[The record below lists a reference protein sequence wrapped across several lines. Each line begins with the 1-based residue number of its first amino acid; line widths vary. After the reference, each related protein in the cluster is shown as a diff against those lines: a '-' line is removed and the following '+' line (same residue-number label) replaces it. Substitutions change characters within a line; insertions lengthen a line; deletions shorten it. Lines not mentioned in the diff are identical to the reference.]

1 MADIKTKPIKEWLKE
16 LPNLSLSTSTN
27 TVGVEGENVGKLTS
41 PLFYRVLWNTPNTLL
56 SELTNIYNLV
66 SPGDRYILIELYGYN
81 SALLLFFASGNNVRG
96 TNLYTGKKFEALNI
110 DPNTL
115 TITKLL
121 SDYRVSEYLPLSGGT
136 MQGDINLGTDKGF
149 TGTTAS
155 GNIFDIF
162 RVLNSTRLQVG
173 GTYPALELKGKDE
186 RPTYN
191 DKDMAL
197 YSDVGGE
204 IVTATS
210 TNGVAY
216 TATASSI
223 TATTISELKGKSLI
237 IIPNK
242 TSTNASNVTLN
253 VNGLG
258 AKAIKR
264 WDNLYTHEYW
274 SFKNADWFRAG
285 YPIRVMFN
293 GTYWIIE
300 GMNKPYAT
308 DLNGVVPV
316 ANGGVPSCT
325 TSDNGKF
332 LRVVNGVAAWSTV
345 PNAEEASF

>member
-1 MADIKTKPIKEWLKE
+1 MANVKISE
-16 LPNLSLSTSTN
+16 LNTNSSPSTSATL
-27 TVGVEGENVGKLTS
+27 VGVDNGETVKI
-41 PLFYRVLWNTPNTLL
+41 PAKVF
-56 SELTNIYNLV
+56 TN
-66 SPGDRYILIELYGYN
+66 
-81 SALLLFFASGNNVRG
+81 F
-96 TNLYTGKKFEALNI
+96 
-110 DPNTL
+110 
-115 TITKLL
+115 
-121 SDYRVSEYLPLSGGT
+121 LPLSGGT
-136 MQGDINLGTDKGF
+136 MDGDINLGTDKGF

-155 GNIFDIF
+155 GNKFDIF

-173 GTYPALELKGKDE
+173 GTYPALEFKGKND

-210 TNGVAY
+210 TDGVAY

-258 AKAIKR
+258 VKAIKR